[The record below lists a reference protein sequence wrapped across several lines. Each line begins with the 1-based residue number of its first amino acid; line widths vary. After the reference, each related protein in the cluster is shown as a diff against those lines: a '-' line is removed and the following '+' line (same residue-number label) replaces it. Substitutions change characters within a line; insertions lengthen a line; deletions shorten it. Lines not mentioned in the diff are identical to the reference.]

1 MTQFMNEVVEIMF
14 NMFDEEYKE
23 DGEYFDDKEEFIHQ
37 RYNTTMM
44 SHSECDELL
53 NIINCYTPSNTFE
66 IFKYI
71 REKRSE
77 FGMEDDI
84 EFIEKINSFRYFM
97 AEDWSCSVNV

>member
-1 MTQFMNEVVEIMF
+1 MTPFMNEVVEIMF

-23 DGEYFDDKEEFIHQ
+23 DCEYFDDKEEFINE

-44 SHSECDELL
+44 SHTECDELL
-53 NIINCYTPSNTFE
+53 NIIKCYTPSNTFE

-84 EFIEKINSFRYFM
+84 EFIEKINAMRYFM
-97 AEDWSCSVNV
+97 ADDWRCSVNV

>member
-1 MTQFMNEVVEIMF
+1 MTPFMNEVVEIMF

-23 DGEYFDDKEEFIHQ
+23 DCEYFDDKEEFIQ
-37 RYNTTMM
+37 ERYNTTMM
-44 SHSECDELL
+44 SHTECVELL
-53 NIINCYTPSNTFE
+53 NIIKCYTPSNTFE

-77 FGMEDDI
+77 YNLEDDI

>member
-1 MTQFMNEVVEIMF
+1 MVNILMI
-14 NMFDEEYKE
+14 KK
-23 DGEYFDDKEEFIHQ
+23 GLFIK
-37 RYNTTMM
+37 RYNTTML

-77 FGMEDDI
+77 YDLEDDI
-84 EFIEKINSFRYFM
+84 EFIEKINSLRYFM